1 MVNKFSID
9 SRPLCDHRC
18 FQPQYVILYS
28 LQVSI
33 HTPARGEQVSK
44 SIKHITEVSIHTPTR
59 GVTDFV
65 VLTDEQRGVS
75 IHTPTRGVTAAADD
89 TLVAVEVSIHTPTRG
104 VT

>member
-1 MVNKFSID
+1 M
-9 SRPLCDHRC
+9 
-18 FQPQYVILYS
+18 
-28 LQVSI
+28 
-33 HTPARGEQVSK
+33 SK

-104 VT
+104 VTSGLPLTI